1 MQGTEAPCQRPRV
14 PVPGDMY
21 PKGVFEGQSW
31 SCCPARTSVMFLFPG
46 PGAADPLCAEL
57 LLVQRLGGTVLL
69 LDPVTAQ
76 WDTAI
81 PVPCPESTAG
91 WV

>member
-1 MQGTEAPCQRPRV
+1 
-14 PVPGDMY
+14 
-21 PKGVFEGQSW
+21 
-31 SCCPARTSVMFLFPG
+31 MFLFPG
-46 PGAADPLCAEL
+46 PGAADPLCAQL